1 MLHSY
6 VYFTALF
13 VIAIATF
20 IAAWS
25 QRGRAA
31 LVKSLPAFAFF
42 ALLLLCAEASYAIG
56 RISRGSSSGSSTI
69 YTCSMHPNVRTPDGG
84 LCPVC
89 HMELVPVGSAEAVG
103 SSADEIR
110 IDPTVVQNMGVR
122 IVAAQKGAMRRTL
135 RAFGQLQIAESRRFE
150 IALKFDAFVEEL
162 NADTIGKAV
171 ESGETLFSIW
181 SPELAVAQAELIA
194 ARKSG
199 DAQLLSAARQKLL
212 LWDVPSSRIDELQ
225 ARDEPQRTLPWTS
238 PARGTLLSKSI
249 VRGSPV
255 AKGAP
260 LLQFADLATLWLDAQ
275 IPADM
280 LVHVKNGMRVLA
292 EIDGA
297 GSREGA
303 IVFVGPQLDATSRT
317 AVARIELDN
326 YDLALRPG
334 MYARLSIEA
343 TIAEDAI
350 RAPMESVLDTGKRK
364 VAWVAVG
371 KGRFVPRTVRTGAVD
386 DEGFVAIEDGISA
399 GEMVVVSGQFLIDS
413 ESRLREGTRK
423 FQEEGTMP
431 GGDLP
436 PPESKPLSE
445 TAQKAIDALAAA
457 YAKTSEQFV
466 ADSFD
471 AASWQQVRVAADAA
485 IQAVTDSD
493 TQLAATELGSLLD
506 KPATDLEAAR
516 VQWKKVSIAAI
527 RLFELAR
534 PTSGAHGTT
543 IYVHHCPMAEADWL
557 QFDDKTRNPYYGS
570 SMLECGEVRR
580 SMPLSQ
586 GGGK

>member
-181 SPELAVAQAELIA
+181 SPDLAVAQAELIA

-280 LVHVKNGMRVLA
+280 LAHVKNGMRVLA
-292 EIDGA
+292 DIDGA
-297 GSREGA
+297 GSREGV
-303 IVFVGPQLDATSRT
+303 IVFVGPELDATSRT

-326 YDLALRPG
+326 NDLALRPG
-334 MYARLSIEA
+334 MYARLSFEA

-386 DEGFVAIEDGISA
+386 DEGFVAIEDGIAA

-516 VQWKKVSIAAI
+516 VQWKKVSIVAI